1 MNIATALAR
10 YDAAWKETMDCES
23 YAAPPIPLYMEDCA
37 AAGAGDSDT
46 IKDTCYHL
54 IKLYCNSGYSLSE
67 LLSSASNTA
76 DPLDYH
82 VRYVCVVV
90 VVAVV
95 VAVSVAVS
103 VAVVVEAV

>member
-23 YAAPPIPLYMEDCA
+23 YAAPPMPLYMEDCA
-37 AAGAGDSDT
+37 AAGTGDSDST
-46 IKDTCYHL
+46 KDTCYHL

-82 VRYVCVVV
+82 VRYVCVAV

-95 VAVSVAVS
+95 VAALAEVVA
-103 VAVVVEAV
+103 AVVAAV